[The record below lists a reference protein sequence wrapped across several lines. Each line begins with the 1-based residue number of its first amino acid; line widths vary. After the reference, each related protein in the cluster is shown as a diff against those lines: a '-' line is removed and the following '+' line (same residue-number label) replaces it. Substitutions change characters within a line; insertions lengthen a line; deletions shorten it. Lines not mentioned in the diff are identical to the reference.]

1 MPGGWQRRRVTDA
14 LFVQIAWSRLRCDNG
29 GVTETNVELAR
40 RGYEAAVRG
49 DLDAIG
55 ELLDTDVKW
64 HGGDLSAPGAC
75 HNRAQALE
83 FMSEARSR
91 RGVGELI
98 DVIDAG
104 DKVVVIMR
112 PPSGEG
118 EAAALSANLTTFRDG
133 KVIEMVHYAN
143 PEDAL
148 AAAKRT
154 WPAS

>member
-1 MPGGWQRRRVTDA
+1 VT
-14 LFVQIAWSRLRCDNG
+14 VEIASSRLRCDNG

-40 RGYEAAVRG
+40 RGYEAAMRG

-55 ELLDTDVKW
+55 ELLDTDVRW
-64 HGGDLSAPGAC
+64 HGGDPSAPGAC
-75 HNRAQALE
+75 HNREHALE
-83 FMSEARSR
+83 FMRQARSR

-112 PPSGEG
+112 PPLEGGEQT
-118 EAAALSANLTTFRDG
+118 ALSANLTTFRDG

-143 PEDAL
+143 PADAL
-148 AAAKRT
+148 VAAGV
-154 WPAS
+154 